1 MKTQTSPIENLPGK
15 IVYNETMKTEGL
27 RVEPLRAPSFP
38 TGIAVEALPVSGETP
53 DLFPGQRLTA
63 TVLAFH
69 GQQALID
76 LQGVQ
81 TTLVTALPGLKV
93 GSELFMTVAQVAPKL
108 LLEIAPGQANS
119 SPALPP
125 LAVGQEV
132 SAAVVEQLPN
142 GVVLI
147 DLQGALLE
155 AEAPDALPLGNTF
168 SAWVEQIHPQLIL
181 RLLPGTEE
189 ENRADSVQ
197 HIQTEA
203 ARLLRARI
211 AHHTTSAE
219 RLIELT
225 QELTALMERSLQ
237 ENMPPS
243 LTRLQEFIK
252 TLLPDH
258 EPPTAER
265 LAAFIR
271 DGGLHYEA
279 KLARLMESNPQAL
292 SRAVEE
298 DLKGLLLQ
306 ALHDLESASPQQ
318 TDTTLVH
325 HLEYIESQ
333 QAVNLLAQARGEPY
347 RVQIPFYTAQGLTTA
362 FLAIESDNDGQ
373 GEWENGNAGAQ
384 EKGYTILFFLE
395 LEDFGQ
401 TRIEARI
408 GKKSLWAA
416 FYVDQG
422 ASVALLQQELPA
434 FREILQS
441 LGYEEVLLV
450 AKPLEQLSPEKR
462 QQFETLTVGVPPSV
476 RLLDVKV

>member
-1 MKTQTSPIENLPGK
+1 
-15 IVYNETMKTEGL
+15 MKTESL
-27 RVEPLRAPSFP
+27 RVEPLRALSFP
-38 TGIAVEALPVSGETP
+38 TGGAVEALPVSGETP

-63 TVLAFH
+63 TVLAFN

-81 TTLVTALPGLKV
+81 TALLTALPGLRV
-93 GSELFMTVAQVAPKL
+93 GSELHMTVAQVAPKL
-108 LLEIAPGQANS
+108 LLEVAPGQVKP
-119 SPALPP
+119 SPVLPP

-142 GVVLI
+142 GAVLI

-155 AEAPDALPLGNTF
+155 AEAPNALPPGNTF
-168 SAWVEQIHPQLIL
+168 SARVEQVRPQVIL
-181 RLLPGTEE
+181 RLLPETEE
-189 ENRADSVQ
+189 ENRTDSVQ
-197 HIQTEA
+197 HIHTEA
-203 ARLLRARI
+203 TRLLRARI
-211 AHHTTSAE
+211 PHHPAVAE
-219 RLIELT
+219 TLTELT
-225 QELTALMERSLQ
+225 QELTTLVGRPLQ
-237 ENMPPS
+237 ENIPPS
-243 LTRLQEFIK
+243 LTKLQEFIK

-292 SRAVEE
+292 PRAVEE

-306 ALHDLESASPQQ
+306 ALHDLESAALQQ
-318 TDTTLVH
+318 TDTTLLH
-325 HLEYIESQ
+325 HLEHIERQ
-333 QAVNLLAQARGEPY
+333 QAVNVLAQTQGEPY
-347 RVQIPFYTAQGLTTA
+347 RVQIPFYTAQRLTTA
-362 FLAIESDNDGQ
+362 FLAIESDSDGQ
-373 GEWENGNAGAQ
+373 GEQENGNTGAQ
-384 EKGYTILFFLE
+384 EKGYTILFFLD

-408 GKKSLWAA
+408 GKKSLRAA
-416 FYVDQG
+416 FYVDQS

-441 LGYEEVLLV
+441 LGYEDVLLV
-450 AKPLEQLSPEKR
+450 AKPLGQLSPEKR
-462 QQFETLTVGVPPSV
+462 QKFETLTVGVPTSV